1 MTLTK
6 EMNTMF
12 KVTPSATEQVANYFE
27 DKEVSPIRIYANR
40 GG

>member
-1 MTLTK
+1 
-6 EMNTMF
+6 MF
-12 KVTPSATEQVANYFE
+12 NVTPSATKQVAHYFK